1 LFMFD
6 PPTGFTASFYTR
18 EHDEQFC
25 KQL

>member
-18 EHDEQFC
+18 EHDEQSC